1 MSEKQN
7 GNIITNLQTFIIQQI
22 NSKLKN
28 IKQTQTIS
36 GIAQSEE
43 NQYGYVDVQ
52 LVGENQ
58 MLSFINK
65 SGELISIGDTVVVEY
80 KNSLTKG
87 YISRRTGRTVFGCF
101 IVVDT
106 EEQAQTDYI
115 PDRLYIV
122 LNGE

>member
-1 MSEKQN
+1 MKEKQN
-7 GNIITNLQTFIIQQI
+7 GNIINNLQTFIVQQI

-28 IKQTQTIS
+28 INQVQTIS
-36 GIAQSEE
+36 GIAQSTEDI
-43 NQYGYVDVQ
+43 NGYVSVQ

-58 MLSFINK
+58 TLSFINK
-65 SGELISIGDTVVVEY
+65 SGELISIGDTVIIEY

-87 YISRRTGRTVFGCF
+87 YIARRTGRTVFGCF
-101 IVVDT
+101 VVVDN